1 MSQTEPFTTEI
12 AVRYRD
18 LDPENHVNN
27 AVYGTYIEQAR
38 LTYLDHVLE
47 KAADDSR
54 VVIAHL
60 SIDYQRPVTL
70 SDESV
75 AVTVRTTELNDS
87 SIPMEFELRTS
98 DGIAATGESVM
109 VTVDEDGDP
118 RPIPSAWRDRI
129 TSFEPAL

>member
-12 AVRYRD
+12 SVRYRD

-38 LTYLDHVLE
+38 LGYLDRVLE
-47 KAADDSR
+47 TRDEYR
-54 VVIAHL
+54 VVLAHL
-60 SIDYQRPVTL
+60 SIDYQQPVTL

-75 AVTVRTTELNDS
+75 AVTVRTTELNSS

-98 DGIAATGESVM
+98 SGVVATGESVM
-109 VTVDEDGDP
+109 VTVDDDGEP
-118 RPIPSAWRDRI
+118 RPIPTAWRDRI
-129 TSFEPAL
+129 SSFEPAL